1 MKKLLAL
8 TLALIM
14 VLALTACGNNDT
26 PGNDD
31 PLNRDPGTSQ
41 TDNQDGSQ
49 GGENNPSTQGGTPSV
64 DVGDID
70 FGSMMGGNGATDVVY
85 SELDEATK
93 QQIIDEAKK
102 DGVDVS
108 FGADGSMTVVDTDG
122 TTVVQKPDGTWVVRD
137 EDGGEGQIGGD
148 WPDNEYTKI
157 VPKPDF
163 ELTAARVDDEGFVVA
178 FQSATLDQIKD
189 YITKIKA
196 AGFTLNEELTDEN
209 VMGYQMYTFY
219 AENSTGYSVEI
230 TSAMGTTGMTIS
242 KIN

>member
-122 TTVVQKPDGTWVVRD
+122 TTVVQKPDGTWVVKD

-163 ELTAARVDDEGFVVA
+163 ELYAASGDDTFFTVA
-178 FQSATLDQIKD
+178 FTNATIEGIRAYAEKL
-189 YITKIKA
+189 KA
-196 AGFTLNEELTDEN
+196 AGFTVDPE
-209 VMGYQMYTFY
+209 VMDTEM
-219 AENSTGYSVEI
+219 
-230 TSAMGTTGMTIS
+230 MGMTVYNYIAS
-242 KIN
+242 NGKGVSVTLAFSNNASALSFEKE